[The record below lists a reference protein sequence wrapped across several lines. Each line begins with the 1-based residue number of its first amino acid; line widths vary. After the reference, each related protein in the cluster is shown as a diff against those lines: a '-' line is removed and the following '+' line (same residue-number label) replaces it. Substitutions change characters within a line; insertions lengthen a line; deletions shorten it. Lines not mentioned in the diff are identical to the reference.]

1 MNAPV
6 YGKTGQTF
14 EAGPVNTLLLIHDT
28 LAGKI
33 FNIFHFSVE
42 IEIQQRNICEI
53 LRIPPICHG
62 TFEIGAKLSKYTMNF
77 TSFTFSLV

>member
-6 YGKTGQTF
+6 YGQAF
-14 EAGPVNTLLLIHDT
+14 IAGPVNTLLLIHDT

-33 FNIFHFSVE
+33 FNLFHFSVE

-62 TFEIGAKLSKYTMNF
+62 TFEIGAKQSKYKMTF
-77 TSFTFSLV
+77 TSFTFSVV

>member
-6 YGKTGQTF
+6 YGQAF
-14 EAGPVNTLLLIHDT
+14 IAGAVNVNTLLLIHDT

-33 FNIFHFSVE
+33 FNLFHFSVE

-62 TFEIGAKLSKYTMNF
+62 TFEIGAKQSKYKMTF